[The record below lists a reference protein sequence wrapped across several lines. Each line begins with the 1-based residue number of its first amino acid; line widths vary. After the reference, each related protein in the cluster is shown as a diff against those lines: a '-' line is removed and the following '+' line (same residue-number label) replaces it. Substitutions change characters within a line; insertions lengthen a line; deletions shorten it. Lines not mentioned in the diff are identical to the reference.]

1 MSDTQSAAAEP
12 VAPTTSALFES
23 MPLIGLLLAFDKR
36 WRSFRQMHRRNDEVV
51 ALHELYR
58 DLSAEIHRL
67 GLVEQFT
74 ARHGFKGDAKASF
87 VRCLELARG
96 AGLEWP
102 DIVEIVNNA
111 GEARR

>member
-1 MSDTQSAAAEP
+1 MNAAEPAAAETI
-12 VAPTTSALFES
+12 APATSALFES
-23 MPLIGLLLAFDKR
+23 MPLLGMLLAFDTK
-36 WRSFRQMHRRNDEVV
+36 WRAFRQMHRRNDELA

-74 ARHGFKGDAKASF
+74 ARHGFKGDAKAAF
-87 VRCLELARG
+87 ERCVELAVG

-102 DIVEIVNNA
+102 DIVQIVNNA
-111 GEARR
+111 SEARK

>member
-1 MSDTQSAAAEP
+1 MSDTQPSAAEP
-12 VAPTTSALFES
+12 ISPATSALFES
-23 MPLIGLLLAFDKR
+23 MPLIGMLLAFDTR
-36 WRSFRQMHRRNDEVV
+36 WRWFRQMHRRNDELA

-74 ARHGFKGDAKASF
+74 ARHGFKGDAKAAF
-87 VRCLELARG
+87 VRCVELAIG

-102 DIVEIVNNA
+102 DIVQIVNNA
-111 GEARR
+111 SEARK